1 MYHFKLYYLK
11 MRFNTMLNKVSSYII
26 NTLIKVKILPS
37 WFILIF
43 DLLLVEL
50 VSFGSLIFL
59 KLISHSSYK
68 DLLLYYLLFNL
79 IVFFFVFLLFK
90 TSRSIVRYSS
100 YDDVLKIINSV
111 LSSFFILS
119 ISNYFLNY
127 RYDIYFI
134 STFFIAINCFLILLV
149 LITFR
154 IFVKYFF
161 QLINSRKSEDS
172 VKDRIVIIGVNR
184 KNISLL
190 EMLSLP
196 SSNFSLIAFF
206 DINRALHKKKI
217 AGIPVISDGKS
228 VITHLRAKNVK
239 NIIIAKNYFDEEYEN
254 ILFDYCLQNNIKIFK
269 PELLQKSNPNDLTN
283 FQEYKLEELLFR
295 KTIEIEN
302 PNIIRQFSNKVVLVT
317 GGAGSIGSELA
328 KQIVAFNPSKLIIV
342 DQAETPLHEVEL
354 FFNKNLSK
362 SNCVFELIDVTN
374 YDELALI
381 FELHQPDI
389 VFHAAA
395 YKHVPILEKNFKQ
408 AIKVNVFGTKKC
420 LDLAIKHDVEK
431 FIFVSTD
438 KAVNPTNIMGA
449 SKRIAELI
457 AQNIYNSQKS
467 STKLEIMITRFGNVL
482 GSNGSVVHLF
492 KQQIAEGG
500 PVTVTHPEVTRFF
513 MTIPEACKLV
523 IEAAAIG
530 NGGNIYVFD
539 MGKSIKI
546 VDLAEKM
553 IRLAGKV
560 PGKDISIHFSGM
572 RPGEKLYEEVLT
584 ECSETQPTYN
594 PKIVIAKEKSDLV
607 NSLDQIMDTLKDFN
621 SMDREEVVN
630 SIKKLVPEYQI
641 NSTQT

>member
-1 MYHFKLYYLK
+1 
-11 MRFNTMLNKVSSYII
+11 MLNKVSSYII

>member
-1 MYHFKLYYLK
+1 

-269 PELLQKSNPNDLTN
+269 PE
-283 FQEYKLEELLFR
+283 
-295 KTIEIEN
+295 
-302 PNIIRQFSNKVVLVT
+302 
-317 GGAGSIGSELA
+317 
-328 KQIVAFNPSKLIIV
+328 
-342 DQAETPLHEVEL
+342 
-354 FFNKNLSK
+354 
-362 SNCVFELIDVTN
+362 
-374 YDELALI
+374 
-381 FELHQPDI
+381 
-389 VFHAAA
+389 
-395 YKHVPILEKNFKQ
+395 
-408 AIKVNVFGTKKC
+408 
-420 LDLAIKHDVEK
+420 
-431 FIFVSTD
+431 
-438 KAVNPTNIMGA
+438 
-449 SKRIAELI
+449 
-457 AQNIYNSQKS
+457 
-467 STKLEIMITRFGNVL
+467 
-482 GSNGSVVHLF
+482 
-492 KQQIAEGG
+492 
-500 PVTVTHPEVTRFF
+500 
-513 MTIPEACKLV
+513 
-523 IEAAAIG
+523 
-530 NGGNIYVFD
+530 
-539 MGKSIKI
+539 
-546 VDLAEKM
+546 
-553 IRLAGKV
+553 
-560 PGKDISIHFSGM
+560 
-572 RPGEKLYEEVLT
+572 
-584 ECSETQPTYN
+584 
-594 PKIVIAKEKSDLV
+594 
-607 NSLDQIMDTLKDFN
+607 
-621 SMDREEVVN
+621 
-630 SIKKLVPEYQI
+630 
-641 NSTQT
+641 

>member
-228 VITHLRAKNVK
+228 VITRLRAKNVK

-354 FFNKNLSK
+354 FFNKNLS
-362 SNCVFELIDVTN
+362 
-374 YDELALI
+374 
-381 FELHQPDI
+381 
-389 VFHAAA
+389 
-395 YKHVPILEKNFKQ
+395 
-408 AIKVNVFGTKKC
+408 
-420 LDLAIKHDVEK
+420 
-431 FIFVSTD
+431 
-438 KAVNPTNIMGA
+438 
-449 SKRIAELI
+449 
-457 AQNIYNSQKS
+457 
-467 STKLEIMITRFGNVL
+467 
-482 GSNGSVVHLF
+482 
-492 KQQIAEGG
+492 
-500 PVTVTHPEVTRFF
+500 
-513 MTIPEACKLV
+513 
-523 IEAAAIG
+523 
-530 NGGNIYVFD
+530 
-539 MGKSIKI
+539 
-546 VDLAEKM
+546 
-553 IRLAGKV
+553 
-560 PGKDISIHFSGM
+560 
-572 RPGEKLYEEVLT
+572 
-584 ECSETQPTYN
+584 
-594 PKIVIAKEKSDLV
+594 
-607 NSLDQIMDTLKDFN
+607 
-621 SMDREEVVN
+621 
-630 SIKKLVPEYQI
+630 
-641 NSTQT
+641 